1 MTEDLS
7 YWKAMRRK
15 HLIESCVYLDEQ
27 LDDALIENACF
38 RDEVR
43 ELDDKREKVGFLKS
57 RINELE
63 RECVESNR
71 WLQEVGEAM
80 EILEKQ
86 NAKLERA
93 AFERAVKN
101 K

>member
-43 ELDDKREKVGFLKS
+43 ELEIKREEVGFLKS
-57 RINELE
+57 RANELE
-63 RECVESNR
+63 RQCMDADVICEEMAEIIEA
-71 WLQEVGEAM
+71 LQ
-80 EILEKQ
+80 KQ

>member
-27 LDDALIENACF
+27 LDNALVENACF
-38 RDEVR
+38 RDEIK
-43 ELDDKREKVGFLKS
+43 ELGAKREEVGFLKS

-63 RECVESNR
+63 RECRESQS
-71 WLQEVGEAM
+71 WLQEAGEVIEA
-80 EILEKQ
+80 LQKQ
-86 NAKLERA
+86 NTKLERA
-93 AFERAVKN
+93 AFERGAKN

>member
-1 MTEDLS
+1 MTKDLS
-7 YWKAMRRK
+7 YWKSMRRK
-15 HLIESCVYLDEQ
+15 HLIESCIDLDKQ

-71 WLQEVGEAM
+71 GLQEVGEAV

>member
-27 LDDALIENACF
+27 LDDALVENACF
-38 RDEVR
+38 RDEVK
-43 ELDDKREKVGFLKS
+43 ELDAKREEVGFLKS

-63 RECVESNR
+63 RECKQYQS
-71 WLQEVGEAM
+71 WLQELGEAM
-80 EILEKQ
+80 EILEKR
-86 NAKLERA
+86 NTKLERA
-93 AFERAVKN
+93 AFERGAKN